1 MLANAKIPVCVLPF
15 ALIAFAA
22 PVAAEDLDCE
32 NAMTQLDMNRC
43 AHQAYLLADE
53 DLNIA
58 YGMAVDAARLMDEY
72 LQDGEVPAVTML
84 RDAQRAWITFR
95 DKACELEST
104 IVRGGS
110 MQPLIYASCLER
122 ETRARSESLRYF
134 AEVN

>member
-1 MLANAKIPVCVLPF
+1 MSAETRLRIRFLPF

-32 NAMTQLDMNRC
+32 NALTQLDMNRC
-43 AHQAYLLADE
+43 AHQAYLLAEE
-53 DLNIA
+53 DLNHA
-58 YGMAVDAARLMDEY
+58 YGMAVDAARSMDKY
-72 LQDGEVPAVTML
+72 LQNGEVPTVTML

-122 ETRARSESLRYF
+122 ETRARTESLRYF